1 MRGQEGQT
9 PNECLKRERREEA
22 RIARCPTT
30 ISILE
35 VPTQCHRLGK
45 GSSVAKWE
53 GWGQRGWCCSH
64 DAEGR
69 TQASQSQ
76 TRGKVGGGFPAA
88 PHRSLDQ
95 QGGKRP

>member
-1 MRGQEGQT
+1 MPQ
-9 PNECLKRERREEA
+9 ERREEA

-53 GWGQRGWCCSH
+53 GWGQRDGAAATMLK
-64 DAEGR
+64 AE
-69 TQASQSQ
+69 
-76 TRGKVGGGFPAA
+76 P
-88 PHRSLDQ
+88 
-95 QGGKRP
+95 KRPSPKLEERLVEDSQLLHIEA

>member
-9 PNECLKRERREEA
+9 PNECLRREGRKQGLLGVLA
-22 RIARCPTT
+22 
-30 ISILE
+30 ISILD

-45 GSSVAKWE
+45 GSPVAKWE
-53 GWGQRGWCCSH
+53 GWGQKGWCCSH
-64 DAEGR
+64 SAEGR

-76 TRGKVGGGFPAA
+76 TRGKVGAGFLAA

-95 QGGKRP
+95 QGGKKP